1 MKNLDRA
8 VGLVFL
14 RTGCDADAL
23 RWVRY
28 EIGGVLDDE
37 FHRGVSWGFGIM
49 GVSIFVVFAVLFFL
63 RSSP

>member
-8 VGLVFL
+8 VELVFR

-28 EIGGVLDDE
+28 EIGGVMEDE
-37 FHRGVSWGFGIM
+37 FHRGFSWGSGIT
-49 GVSIFVVFAVLFFL
+49 GVAIFVVFAALFFL